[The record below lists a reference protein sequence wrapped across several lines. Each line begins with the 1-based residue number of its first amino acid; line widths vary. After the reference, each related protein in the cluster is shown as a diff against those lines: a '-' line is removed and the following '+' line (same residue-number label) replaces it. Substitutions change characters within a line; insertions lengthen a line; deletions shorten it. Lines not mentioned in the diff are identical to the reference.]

1 MGRVPAGG
9 EVVMFAIY
17 PPEKTMFSGAFN
29 ITLSVPQFALSP
41 DGRTIVFVARA
52 DGERPLLWRRS
63 LDQLVAKALPGT
75 EDAED
80 PFWSPDS
87 RWIGFAAEGKLKK
100 TPAAGGAVQVVVPT
114 TRSIRGGTWGN
125 DDAIVFSTGN
135 DPLQRVAATGG
146 KPTLIDKLM
155 PGEVS
160 RRFPVFLPDG
170 RRYLYL
176 SLGTAQNALYAGALD
191 DTGAKLVTRMN
202 NSAIY
207 ASPGYLVF
215 AEGGI
220 LFGQPF
226 DAARLETDGEPFVIA
241 EHVGRSTTFESA
253 ISVSDTGTIAYA
265 GTLLQKGTLTWFDRT
280 GQRVNSMAPEGSYSD
295 FRVSPNGKLLA
306 ASMLD
311 DKTGNIDIWMTDL
324 ARGARSRVTADGGFN
339 SSPIWSPDSTQLL
352 FRTFQ
357 KVVEFHQKSAAG
369 GGSEQTV
376 LSYRT
381 VQASGIPTNNT
392 LIDTDWSP
400 DGKNILF
407 TVENP
412 SSGSDVWVLP
422 QTGDKKAVNFL
433 TSPADE
439 MHGNFS
445 PDGRLVAYTSND
457 TGKYQVNVQT
467 LPLSDRKWQVS
478 TSGGYEPRWRA
489 DGHEIYYLSEDRKL
503 MAVEV
508 GTGPSFGIPKALFQ
522 TQVQP
527 GVTRNHTHYVPSRDG
542 QRFLVNTLSADA
554 SPTPITIVMN
564 WAARLK
570 K

>member
-1 MGRVPAGG
+1 M
-9 EVVMFAIY
+9 
-17 PPEKTMFSGAFN
+17 
-29 ITLSVPQFALSP
+29 PQFALSP
-41 DGRTIVFVARA
+41 DGRTIVFVAGA

-176 SLGTAQNALYAGALD
+176 SLGTAQNALFAGALD

-215 AEGGI
+215 AEGGSVRPAFRCGS
-220 LFGQPF
+220 FGNRWGAVCHSGACGP
-226 DAARLETDGEPFVIA
+226 
-241 EHVGRSTTFESA
+241 STTFESA

-357 KVVEFHQKSAAG
+357 KVVEFIRKAPPEAEANRQCCRTG
-369 GGSEQTV
+369 PFRPPGFQQTTR
-376 LSYRT
+376 LST
-381 VQASGIPTNNT
+381 
-392 LIDTDWSP
+392 
-400 DGKNILF
+400 
-407 TVENP
+407 
-412 SSGSDVWVLP
+412 
-422 QTGDKKAVNFL
+422 QTGRPTARTSFL
-433 TSPADE
+433 PSKIRVPGR
-439 MHGNFS
+439 MCGCCLRQVIRRRS
-445 PDGRLVAYTSND
+445 IPDIACGRNARQFF
-457 TGKYQVNVQT
+457 TGWSARR
-467 LPLSDRKWQVS
+467 L
-478 TSGGYEPRWRA
+478 
-489 DGHEIYYLSEDRKL
+489 H
-503 MAVEV
+503 VE
-508 GTGPSFGIPKALFQ
+508 
-522 TQVQP
+522 
-527 GVTRNHTHYVPSRDG
+527 
-542 QRFLVNTLSADA
+542 
-554 SPTPITIVMN
+554 
-564 WAARLK
+564 
-570 K
+570 